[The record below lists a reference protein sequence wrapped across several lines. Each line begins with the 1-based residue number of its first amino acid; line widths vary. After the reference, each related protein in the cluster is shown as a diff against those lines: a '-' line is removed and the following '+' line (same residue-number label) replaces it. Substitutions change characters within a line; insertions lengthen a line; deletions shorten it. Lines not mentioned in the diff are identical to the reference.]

1 MSSDSEGQRTI
12 RQGPQGKAVAGG
24 HHRAAD
30 PSCSLDAAGL
40 ACDLVRRPWE
50 YPGIRAPSAGLL
62 VGERFFPL
70 KVVANCRAGQLDVVD
85 VEARW
90 SPAAG
95 AVLPLHEALRREW
108 VAATDERT
116 VVVATGSNAAPAVMQ
131 RKCSL
136 GDVSAV
142 VPFLPATVGNLG
154 IGHSA
159 HVSVTGYMAAAPFP
173 ADGVSTPVV
182 VSLLDDRQV
191 ACLDDTEPNYEPRS
205 VDGQLFPLQLATGEQ
220 PATYRLYESRWGVVA
235 PGGSPVALCRQEDLF
250 ERLWELPGADDV
262 LGPRGDVRAAMA
274 RLAAVAGG
282 PARWAVAEWL
292 RDSGAVMPARFP
304 EAPPVD

>member
-1 MSSDSEGQRTI
+1 MNHSRGSEEG
-12 RQGPQGKAVAGG
+12 GAPAGS
-24 HHRAAD
+24 

-70 KVVANCRAGQLDVVD
+70 KAVANCRAGQLDVVD

-90 SPAAG
+90 SAAAG
-95 AVLPLHEALRREW
+95 AVLLLDEVLRREG
-108 VAATDERT
+108 VDPTDERT

-131 RKCSL
+131 RKCRL
-136 GDVSAV
+136 GGVSAV

-159 HVSVTGYMAAAPFP
+159 HVSVTGYVAAAPFP

-182 VSLLDDRQV
+182 VSLLDHRQV
-191 ACLDDTEPNYEPRS
+191 ACLDDTEPNYEPRW
-205 VDGQLFPLQLATGEQ
+205 VDGERFPLQLATGEQ

-235 PGGSPVALCRQEDLF
+235 PDGSPVALCRQENLF

-262 LGPRGDVRAAMA
+262 LGPRDDVRVAMA
-274 RLAAVAGG
+274 RLAGVAGRR
-282 PARWAVAEWL
+282 ARRAVAEWL
-292 RDSGAVMPARFP
+292 CHRGAVMPARIP
-304 EAPPVD
+304 EAPPDD